1 MFDWCP
7 VLCKA
12 RGQSLNT
19 CLPAR
24 SWDGTLRIDHNLI
37 DGKVEAR
44 TASYSSTWI
53 GINTGHYWLGRLCQQ
68 MQSYHVWYAMN
79 SLFYWPCVCRI
90 YWRRKWWM
98 FLEGFR
104 KSIAASWRI
113 EQKRE
118 KANEQSEDWKSI
130 FMWLQMQEVALER
143 GKCGGEWTGKS
154 GAPVAPRQQGGGDP
168 NRVPGKVR
176 TRDFIPKSGT
186 INSM

>member
-1 MFDWCP
+1 MELSGSITIWSTA
-7 VLCKA
+7 KSK
-12 RGQSLNT
+12 RGRQV
-19 CLPAR
+19 PA
-24 SWDGTLRIDHNLI
+24 L
-37 DGKVEAR
+37 
-44 TASYSSTWI
+44 

-68 MQSYHVWYAMN
+68 MQSYHVWYTMN

-90 YWRRKWWM
+90 YWRRKWGM

-118 KANEQSEDWKSI
+118 KANEQRDLGEDWKSI

-168 NRVPGKVR
+168 KGPTPGSSQRFNHEKY
-176 TRDFIPKSGT
+176 
-186 INSM
+186 